1 MLVDSS
7 VWVDHLRR
15 GNTRLAYFLTDGDV
29 ESHLLVIGELACGN
43 LKRRKEVL
51 SLLGSLPR
59 VPEAEH
65 DEVLSL
71 IESRMLH
78 GRGLGWVD
86 VHLLASAMLGHTTLW
101 TLDKR
106 LAEQA
111 RRLRVQFE
119 PAT

>member
-1 MLVDSS
+1 MLVDTS

-15 GNTRLAYFLTDGDV
+15 GNARLASHLVDGFV
-29 ESHLLVIGELACGN
+29 ESHVLVIGELACGS
-43 LKRRKEVL
+43 LRRRKELL

-59 VPEAEH
+59 ILEAEH
-65 DEVLSL
+65 DEVMSL
-71 IESRMLH
+71 VDSRGLH

-111 RRLRVQFE
+111 QRLGVLFE
-119 PAT
+119 PLT